1 MTARILIID
10 DEPAL
15 RRTLE
20 RALRSLGYD
29 VVAVGDPHLAYE
41 LLDAGDYDLV
51 LLDIHLQ
58 GMTGDTLFLALV
70 RRWPSLAERV
80 VLMTGDPWAVQPD
93 WPAELRRCPV
103 LGKPFT
109 LEVLATSVRTALAST
124 SGGQQRKRNGG

>member
-1 MTARILIID
+1 VTERILIID

-20 RALRSLGYD
+20 RALRSLAYE

-51 LLDIHLQ
+51 LLDIHLH

-70 RRWPSLAERV
+70 RRWPWLADRV
-80 VLMTGDPWAVQPD
+80 VLMSGDPWAVQAD
-93 WPAELRRCPV
+93 WPVELRRCPV

-109 LEVLATSVRTALAST
+109 LEVLGTSVRTALAVAT
-124 SGGQQRKRNGG
+124 GRRQRKRNGG